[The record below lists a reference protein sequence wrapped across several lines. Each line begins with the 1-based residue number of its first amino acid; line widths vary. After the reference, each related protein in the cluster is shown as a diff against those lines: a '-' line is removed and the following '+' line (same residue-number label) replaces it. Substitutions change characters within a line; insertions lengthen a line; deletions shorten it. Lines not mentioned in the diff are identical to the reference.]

1 LESFSDKEVIKVM
14 KGLFAILG
22 GLGAGAALMYLF
34 DPNEGNRRR
43 GLIRDRATSL
53 NSRTQDAIGGRV
65 RDLSN
70 RAKGL
75 LHESRSAFAG
85 SGSDAAGENSAFGAE
100 GFSDQG
106 TYNH

>member
-1 LESFSDKEVIKVM
+1 M
-14 KGLFAILG
+14 KGIFAILG

-43 GLIRDRATSL
+43 GLIRDKATSL
-53 NSRTQDAIGGRV
+53 NNSAQTAVGGRV

-75 LHESRSAFAG
+75 LNESRAAISGNRQESAEDRSSLG
-85 SGSDAAGENSAFGAE
+85 SGAFTE
-100 GFSDQG
+100 SESF
-106 TYNH
+106 NH

>member
-1 LESFSDKEVIKVM
+1 M
-14 KGLFAILG
+14 KGIFAILG

-43 GLIRDRATSL
+43 SMIRDKATSL
-53 NSRTQDAIGGRV
+53 NNSAQTAVGGRV

-75 LHESRSAFAG
+75 LHESKTAFSGNRDSGKDEPAY
-85 SGSDAAGENSAFGAE
+85 GSDAFTGNESF
-100 GFSDQG
+100 
-106 TYNH
+106 NH